1 MDQHAIYGVTSIG
14 RPLDKRCATNRAVS
28 RLMPVGGV
36 IAGGVALMRGDAG
49 LQVSWAFVAGVLL
62 VFGAWALARELA
74 PDDNPAAFV
83 SMALAFVVLPLIV
96 PLSFLVLFTT
106 MFLVRIVNR
115 TVGLPA
121 RVTDSLVVTG
131 LVFAVVYLTKSP
143 LFGTVA
149 ALAFA
154 LDASLENP
162 LRRQWVFGVLCLCGV
177 GVSLTLLD
185 VEIGAPS
192 FMSAGVAVLLVVITL
207 AYLVP
212 LLQTRFLESRGDV
225 TGDRLAVSRVRAG
238 MLIALLVALQALSL
252 GEPGL
257 AHAPIVWMTMAGV
270 SATAVVIRLRKKSTL

>member
-1 MDQHAIYGVTSIG
+1 MDQQPIYGVTSIG
-14 RPLDKRCATNRAVS
+14 RPLDKSCATNRAVS

-36 IAGGVALMRGDAG
+36 IAGVVALMRGDAG
-49 LQVSWAFVAGVLL
+49 LQVAWALVAGILL
-62 VFGAWALARELA
+62 VFGAWALARELT

-83 SMALAFVVLPLIV
+83 SMALAFVVLPLV
-96 PLSFLVLFTT
+96 APLSFLVLFTT

-121 RVTDSLVVTG
+121 RITDSLVVAG

-154 LDASLENP
+154 FDAALRDP
-162 LRRQWVFGVLCLCGV
+162 LRRQWVFAALCMCGV

-192 FMSAGVAVLLVVITL
+192 FMSAGIAALLVVITM
-207 AYLVP
+207 AYLVT

-225 TGDRLAVSRVRAG
+225 TGDRLAVSRVRGG
-238 MLIALLVALQALSL
+238 MLIALLVAFQSL
-252 GEPGL
+252 LMGESGL
-257 AHAPIVWMTMAGV
+257 AHTSIVWATMAGV
-270 SATAVVIRLRKKSTL
+270 SATALVLRLWKKST

>member
-1 MDQHAIYGVTSIG
+1 MDQQPIYGVTSIG
-14 RPLDKRCATNRAVS
+14 RPLDKSFATNRAVS

-36 IAGGVALMRGDAG
+36 VAGVVALMRGDAG
-49 LQVSWAFVAGVLL
+49 LQVAWAFVAGILL

-83 SMALAFVVLPLIV
+83 SVALAFVALPLIV

-115 TVGLPA
+115 TVDLPA

-143 LFGTVA
+143 LFGAVA

-154 LDASLENP
+154 LDASLENR
-162 LRRQWVFGVLCLCGV
+162 LRGQWAFAVLCLCGV
-177 GVSLTLLD
+177 GVSLMLLD
-185 VEIGAPS
+185 VEMGAPS
-192 FMSAGVAVLLVVITL
+192 FVSAGVAVLLVVIVL
-207 AYLVP
+207 AYLVT
-212 LLQTRFLESRGDV
+212 LLQTRVLESRGDV

>member
-14 RPLDKRCATNRAVS
+14 RPLDKSFATNRAVS

-36 IAGGVALMRGDAG
+36 IAGVVALMRGDAG
-49 LQVSWAFVAGVLL
+49 LQVSWAFVAGILL

-143 LFGTVA
+143 LFGAVA

-154 LDASLENP
+154 LDASLENR
-162 LRRQWVFGVLCLCGV
+162 LRGQWAFAVLCLCGV
-177 GVSLTLLD
+177 GVSLMLLD
-185 VEIGAPS
+185 VEMGAPS
-192 FMSAGVAVLLVVITL
+192 FVSAGVAVLLVVIVL
-207 AYLVP
+207 AYLVT
-212 LLQTRFLESRGDV
+212 LLQTRVLESRGDV